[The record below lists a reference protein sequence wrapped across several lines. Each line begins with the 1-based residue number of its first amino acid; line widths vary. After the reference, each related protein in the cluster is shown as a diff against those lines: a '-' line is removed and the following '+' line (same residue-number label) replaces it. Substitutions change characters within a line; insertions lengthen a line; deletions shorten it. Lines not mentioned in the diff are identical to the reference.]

1 MESVDIASLACIV
14 LFKVPLITRQIKTTI
29 IMMALVDNDNSI

>member
-29 IMMALVDNDNSI
+29 IIIISVI